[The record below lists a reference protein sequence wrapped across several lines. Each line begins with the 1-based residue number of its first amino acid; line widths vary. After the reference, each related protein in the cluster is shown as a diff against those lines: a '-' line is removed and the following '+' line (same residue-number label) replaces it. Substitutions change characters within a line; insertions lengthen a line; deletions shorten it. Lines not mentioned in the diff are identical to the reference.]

1 LYGGGGD
8 MSVNPRIETEE
19 DIQIVKEY
27 TLLPIL
33 LDMLARDI
41 DELQINQDKIVFNH
55 VIFYLREVERSIY
68 PELQSLKGKMKT
80 HDIRV
85 LRTEM
90 NALGIEVEYKVR
102 GYIHHFNM
110 LRSLVKAELMTM
122 LMNLRRRLG

>member
-1 LYGGGGD
+1 

-19 DIQIVKEY
+19 DIQIIKEY

-68 PELQSLKGKMKT
+68 PELQGLKGKMKT

-85 LRTEM
+85 LKTEM

>member
-1 LYGGGGD
+1 

-19 DIQIVKEY
+19 NIQIIKEF

-41 DELQINQDKIVFNH
+41 KELEIYKDKIVYH
-55 VIFYLREVERSIY
+55 HLIFYLGEMEHTIFQ
-68 PELQSLKGKMKT
+68 ELQSIKHKMRQQSIK
-80 HDIRV
+80 V
-85 LRTEM
+85 LNTETNM
-90 NALGIEVEYKVR
+90 LGIDVEYKIR

-122 LMNLRRRLG
+122 LMNLRRR

>member
-1 LYGGGGD
+1 

-68 PELQSLKGKMKT
+68 PELQGLKSKMKT
-80 HDIRV
+80 YDIRV
-85 LRTEM
+85 LKTEM

>member
-1 LYGGGGD
+1 VVVEI

-68 PELQSLKGKMKT
+68 PELQGLKSKMKT
-80 HDIRV
+80 YDIRV
-85 LRTEM
+85 LKTEM

>member
-1 LYGGGGD
+1 MVVVEI

-19 DIQIVKEY
+19 DIQIIKEY

>member
-1 LYGGGGD
+1 MVVEI

-19 DIQIVKEY
+19 DIQIIKDY

-68 PELQSLKGKMKT
+68 PELQSLKSRMKA

-85 LRTEM
+85 LKTEM

>member
-1 LYGGGGD
+1 

-19 DIQIVKEY
+19 DIQIIKEY

-68 PELQSLKGKMKT
+68 PKLQSLKGKMKT